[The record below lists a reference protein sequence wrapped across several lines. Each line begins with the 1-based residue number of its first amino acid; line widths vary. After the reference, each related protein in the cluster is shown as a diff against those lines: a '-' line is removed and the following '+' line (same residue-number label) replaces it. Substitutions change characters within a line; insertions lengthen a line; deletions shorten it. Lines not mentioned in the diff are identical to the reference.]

1 MWEWDDAKRQT
12 NLAKHGVDF
21 ADVLRFDWASAKT
34 QVDHRRD
41 YGEERFESS
50 GLIGERLFVLVYTP
64 RGKVRRLISLRK
76 ANAREV
82 ERWLT

>member
-1 MWEWDDAKRQT
+1 MWEWDEEKRQT

-21 ADVLRFDWASAKT
+21 ADVLRFYWASAKT
-34 QVDHRRD
+34 QVDQRRD

>member
-1 MWEWDDAKRQT
+1 MWEWDDDKRQA
-12 NLAKHGVDF
+12 NRAKHGVDF
-21 ADVLRFDWASAKT
+21 ALVEGFDWASAKT
-34 QVDHRRD
+34 EVDLRRD

-50 GLIGERLFVLVYTP
+50 GLIGERLCVLVYTP
-64 RGKVRRLISLRK
+64 RGNRRRLISLRK